1 MISNLTSIIEITMTV
16 DKYPEMITTV
26 TAYSRISFSK
36 YRSDWIKMGQIPKI
50 NLLLVDI

>member
-1 MISNLTSIIEITMTV
+1 MISNLPSSIEKLLPV
-16 DKYPEMITTV
+16 DKYLEVITTV